1 MKLEEPVSSLDSLI
15 LHSSWSISLL
25 PGLSPANHTMSL
37 AGSLSASPF
46 LGGID
51 WAHAYIGLA
60 AFLVFAFVTFTV
72 LLSSRK
78 SKLDYNTGIGTYLK
92 FIYATFLKP
101 HDKSGE
107 GQQGALESF
116 YKTQV

>member
-1 MKLEEPVSSLDSLI
+1 
-15 LHSSWSISLL
+15 
-25 PGLSPANHTMSL
+25 MSL
-37 AGSLSASPF
+37 VGSLSASPF
-46 LGGID
+46 LGSID
-51 WAHAYIGLA
+51 WAHAYIGFA
-60 AFLVFAFVTFTV
+60 AFLVCAFVTFTV

-78 SKLDYNTGIGTYLK
+78 SKLDHNTGIFSYFK

-107 GQQGALESF
+107 GQQDALESF